1 MASQN
6 TPKTSSLTVVFVSIT
21 SDVTVGTMLLQCL
34 FHFIADHWVLGVSDK
49 MKHFNWSYL
58 LAKYVN
64 MNNELYLYSYI
75 HTGGLIF
82 VVTQLC
88 THWRAISN
96 NLQLSNTL

>member
-21 SDVTVGTMLLQCL
+21 SDITVGTMLLQCL
-34 FHFIADHWVLGVSDK
+34 FHFIADHWVLGVSDN
-49 MKHFNWSYL
+49 MKHFNWRYLLAIL

-64 MNNELYLYSYI
+64 MNNKPHLYSYI

-88 THWRAISN
+88 TH
-96 NLQLSNTL
+96 